1 MTGRRRWQWWRRWWQ
16 PTLVRRLMVAQ
27 VLLLSLL
34 WSLFMVLA
42 VIDGAD
48 TGGTLNQTAIYD
60 AVISVTENLADRP
73 RIQHESLLAME
84 RAVRADFESGLIP
97 ELAPH
102 LQVWQGARLVFR
114 TQGALPLIEGSGR
127 EGVETVYIHGRL
139 WRMRTRVSPRS
150 DVRVAMLAPGEPW
163 TAFLTLNSRG
173 FYLLP
178 LMISLPF
185 LLLPAWLSI
194 RLALRPWSRMAQEV
208 AARGPH
214 DLAPLVFKPA
224 HRELAA
230 MVDSVNAL
238 LSRVGESAQRER
250 SFIADAAHELRTPL
264 AAMRINVEALQARTS
279 EPGQRELLA
288 GILSSGDRAARL
300 VGQLLL
306 LMRHDTEAGG
316 LRQALALDALLQER
330 LAALSGLASQ
340 RGIELELAAQG
351 GVSIL
356 GQRETLISL
365 VDNLVDNAIKYS
377 PPGGVVTVALVTEG
391 DNAVLSVSDQ
401 GPGIAPALRLRVFD
415 RFFRDPQQTQSGSGL
430 GLAIA
435 RSAAQQHGGTIVLSA
450 GADGGL
456 LARVVLP
463 AAGTGQVITG

>member
-1 MTGRRRWQWWRRWWQ
+1 MALWWRRWWR

-34 WSLFMVLA
+34 WSLFMVVA

-48 TGGTLNQTAIYD
+48 TAGTLNQTAIYD
-60 AVISVTENLADRP
+60 AVISITENLADAPALQR
-73 RIQHESLLAME
+73 QSLLAME

-102 LQVWQGARLVFR
+102 LQVWQGQRLVYR
-114 TQGALPLIEGSGR
+114 TPGALPLIDGSGR

-150 DVRVAMLAPGEPW
+150 DVRVAMLAPGDPW

-173 FYLLP
+173 YYLLP

-185 LLLPAWLSI
+185 LLVPAWLSI

-214 DLAPLVFKPA
+214 NLAPLDFAPA
-224 HRELAA
+224 HVELAA
-230 MVDSVNAL
+230 MVDSVNTL
-238 LSRVGESAQRER
+238 LSRVSESAQRER
-250 SFIADAAHELRTPL
+250 SFVADAAHELRTPL
-264 AAMRINVEALQARTS
+264 AAMRVNVEALRARTS
-279 EPGQRELLA
+279 EPRQLELLA
-288 GILSSGDRAARL
+288 GILNSGDRATRL

-306 LMRHDTEAGG
+306 LMHNDIAPSAPQQ
-316 LRQALALDALLQER
+316 LLALDALLQER
-330 LAALSGLASQ
+330 LAALSGLGNR
-340 RGIELELAAQG
+340 RGVELELQAQG

-356 GQRETLISL
+356 GQRESLISL
-365 VDNLVDNAIKYS
+365 IDNLVDNAIKYS
-377 PPGGVVTVALVTEG
+377 PPCGVVLVTLASEDG
-391 DNAVLSVSDQ
+391 NAVLGVSDQ

-430 GLAIA
+430 GLSIA
-435 RSAAQQHGGTIVLSA
+435 LSAAQQHGGTITLST
-450 GADGGL
+450 GPGGGL
-456 LARVVLP
+456 LVRVRLP
-463 AAGTGQVITG
+463 AADSAAV